1 MRLGRL
7 AFHAAA
13 LIGAGLPMPE
23 IAEAG
28 AWTRAKGD
36 GVIIASTG
44 RRVAPAGSIAGGP
57 IDDDSNFTQIY
68 LEYGLIDGLTIG
80 AKTFVEL
87 SSIDPTEGSAA
98 AGAFLRKRV
107 WQGDSG
113 GIASVEL
120 GYAHPIERMLGNRF
134 AAVEGAVPEAHL
146 AGLYGHGWAGDW
158 GNAFVSTGAAF
169 FLRQEG
175 AAEDLRLELTGGY
188 SPSKRV
194 MGILGLYGLAPL
206 GSGTDPSLRVAPSVA
221 FTFWPK
227 LDDGEAEGTHRPKPK
242 TLQLG
247 FSFDLLNRDDGLGI
261 SLSVWNPF

>member
-1 MRLGRL
+1 MHLGRV
-7 AFHAAA
+7 AFRAAA
-13 LIGAGLPMPE
+13 LIGACLLAPDL
-23 IAEAG
+23 AEAG

-36 GVIIASTG
+36 GVVIASTG

-57 IDDDSNFTQIY
+57 IEEDSNFTQIY
-68 LEYGLIDGLTIG
+68 LEYGLIEGLTIG
-80 AKTFVEL
+80 AKTF
-87 SSIDPTEGSAA
+87 
-98 AGAFLRKRV
+98 
-107 WQGDSG
+107 
-113 GIASVEL
+113 VEL
-120 GYAHPIERMLGNRF
+120 GYAHPIERMLGSRF

-146 AGLYGHGWAGDW
+146 AGLYGHGWGGDW

-169 FLRQEG
+169 FNRQEG
-175 AAEDLRLELTGGY
+175 AAEDFRLELTGGY
-188 SPSKRV
+188 SPSKRI

-227 LDDGEAEGTHRPKPK
+227 LDDGEADDTHRPKPK

-247 FSFDLLNRDDGLGI
+247 FSFDLLNPDEGLGI